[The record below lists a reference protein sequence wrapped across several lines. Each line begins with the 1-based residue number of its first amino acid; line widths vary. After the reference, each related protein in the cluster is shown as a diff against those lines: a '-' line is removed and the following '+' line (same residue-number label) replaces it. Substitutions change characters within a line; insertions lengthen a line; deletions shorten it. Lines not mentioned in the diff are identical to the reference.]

1 MQGLWGRIS
10 EFFNDVRAELKKVAY
25 PTRAET
31 VGSTTVVLILVLI
44 IGVFLS
50 LLDMVL
56 VKAVRLIIQ

>member
-1 MQGLWGRIS
+1 
-10 EFFNDVRAELKKVAY
+10 
-25 PTRAET
+25 

>member
-1 MQGLWGRIS
+1 MQGILGRIS
-10 EFFNDVRAELKKVAY
+10 AFFNDVRAELKKVAY

-31 VGSTTVVLILVLI
+31 VGSTTVVLILVII

-50 LLDMVL
+50 VLDMAL

>member
-1 MQGLWGRIS
+1 MQGLWGRIV

>member
-1 MQGLWGRIS
+1 MQGLWGRIA
-10 EFFNDVRAELKKVAY
+10 EFLKDVRAELKKVAY

>member
-1 MQGLWGRIS
+1 MQGFWSRIAG
-10 EFFNDVRAELKKVAY
+10 FFNDVRAELKKVAY

>member
-1 MQGLWGRIS
+1 MQGILGRIS
-10 EFFNDVRAELKKVAY
+10 SFFNDVRAELKKVAY

-31 VGSTTVVLILVLI
+31 VGSTTVVLILVII

-50 LLDMVL
+50 VLDMAL

>member
-1 MQGLWGRIS
+1 MQGLWGRIA

>member
-1 MQGLWGRIS
+1 MQGLWGRIA

-50 LLDMVL
+50 FLDMVL

>member
-1 MQGLWGRIS
+1 MQGLRGRIA
-10 EFFNDVRAELKKVAY
+10 EFFKDVKAELKKVAY

-50 LLDMVL
+50 FLDMVL